1 MYYHMYKDNI
11 WRPKIFI
18 NKGVSLIK
26 TELFIDG
33 QYIPSETRRTFDV
46 INPVN
51 AQPMGQAAKA
61 STADVEHALEAAQT
75 AFKKWSRTNGDE
87 RAARLKTAAAAIR
100 DHEQELAHILTAEH
114 GKPLNDALK
123 EIQGTASAFEYY
135 GEEARRI
142 SGEIAPAKSATSRSL
157 VIRQP
162 IGVVAAIVPW
172 NYPVSLMSWKV
183 APALAA
189 GCTVVVKPPELAP
202 LATTKTIEVLS
213 SAGLPT
219 GAVNV
224 VTGKASEIG
233 DFLVS
238 HPITRVVAL
247 TGSTEIGAHIMRVAS
262 DGIKK
267 LILELGGHTPMVVFK
282 DANLERALK
291 DGVKRSF
298 RNMGQ
303 ICNAVNRIYVE
314 QDIAEVFIDRFV
326 KMTEQM
332 TIGDGLAN
340 PSIDL
345 GPMIDQSGIVR
356 TQRHVDDALQK
367 GARLATG
374 GGKPDA
380 PELQAGYFYKPT
392 VLTEVRQDMLV
403 MHEETFGP
411 LVGIATFKGVEEA
424 IALANST
431 DFGLVTYGYT
441 ESLST
446 AFAFGEGVES
456 GTVAINTVSPD
467 SLYAPYPAW
476 KLSGTGLELSRHG
489 MNEYM
494 NVKHLLLEIG

>member
-1 MYYHMYKDNI
+1 MIKTAL
-11 WRPKIFI
+11 FI
-18 NKGVSLIK
+18 N
-26 TELFIDG
+26 G
-33 QYIPSETRRTFDV
+33 QSVPSETERTFEV
-46 INPVN
+46 LNPVN
-51 AQPMGQAAKA
+51 AKPMGEAAKA
-61 STADVEHALEAAQT
+61 STADVEHALEAAQA
-75 AFKKWSRTNGDE
+75 AFKQWSQTSGDE
-87 RAARLKTAAAAIR
+87 RAVKLKAAAAAIR
-100 DHEQELAHILTAEH
+100 EHERELASILTAEH

-202 LATTKTIEVLS
+202 LATTRTIEVIS
-213 SAGLPT
+213 SVGLPA

-233 DFLVS
+233 DFLVC

-247 TGSTEIGAHIMRVAS
+247 TGSTEVGAHIMRVAS

-282 DANLERALK
+282 DANLERAVK

-314 QDIAEVFIDRFV
+314 EEIAEAYIERFV
-326 KMTEQM
+326 QLTKQM
-332 TIGDGLAN
+332 SMGDGLAN
-340 PSIDL
+340 PGVDL
-345 GPMIDQSGIVR
+345 GPMIDLKGVER
-356 TQRHVDDALQK
+356 TQHHVDDALQK
-367 GARLATG
+367 GAVLATG
-374 GGKPDA
+374 GSKPDV
-380 PELQAGYFYKPT
+380 PELRDGYFYQPT
-392 VLTEVRQDMLV
+392 VLTRVTPDMLV

-411 LVGIATFKGVEEA
+411 LVGIATFKGVKEA
-424 IALANST
+424 IEQANST
-431 DFGLVTYGYT
+431 DFGLVTYAYT

-446 AFAFGEGVES
+446 AFIFGERVES

-476 KLSGTGLELSRHG
+476 KMSGTGLELSRHG

>member
-1 MYYHMYKDNI
+1 
-11 WRPKIFI
+11 
-18 NKGVSLIK
+18 LIK
-26 TELFIDG
+26 TELFING
-33 QYIPSETRRTFDV
+33 QSIPSETNRTFQV
-46 INPVN
+46 FNPAN
-51 AQPMGQAAKA
+51 AKPMGEAAKA
-61 STADVEHALEAAQT
+61 STADVERALEAAQT
-75 AFKKWSRTNGDE
+75 AFKQWSRTTGDQ
-87 RAARLKTAAAAIR
+87 RSALLKAAAAAIR
-100 DHEQELAHILTAEH
+100 DHERELASILTAEH

-142 SGEIAPAKSATSRSL
+142 SGEIAPSKSATSRSL

-189 GCTVVVKPPELAP
+189 GCTVVVKPPELSP
-202 LATTKTIEVLS
+202 LATTKTIEVIS
-213 SAGLPT
+213 SAGLPA
-219 GAVNV
+219 GAVNA

-233 DFLVS
+233 DFLVR

-247 TGSTEIGAHIMRVAS
+247 TGSTEVGAHIMRVAS

-267 LILELGGHTPMVVFK
+267 LILELGGHTPLVIFK
-282 DANLERALK
+282 DANLKRALG

-314 QDIAEVFIDRFV
+314 REIADEYIERFV
-326 KMTEQM
+326 QMAEKM

-340 PSIDL
+340 PGVDL
-345 GPMIDQSGIVR
+345 GPMIDLKGIER
-356 TQRHVDDALQK
+356 TQRHVDDAVQK

-374 GGKPDA
+374 GARPDD
-380 PELQAGYFYKPT
+380 PQLRDGYFYKPT
-392 VLTEVRQDMLV
+392 VLTGVRPDMLV

-411 LVGIATFKGVEEA
+411 LVGIALFSGVEEA
-424 IALANST
+424 IQLANST
-431 DFGLVTYGYT
+431 DFGLVTYAYT

-456 GTVAINTVSPD
+456 GTVAINTISPD

-476 KLSGTGLELSRHG
+476 KMSGTGLELSRHG
-489 MNEYM
+489 LNEYM

>member
-1 MYYHMYKDNI
+1 M
-11 WRPKIFI
+11 
-18 NKGVSLIK
+18 IK
-26 TELFIDG
+26 TELFING
-33 QYIPSETRRTFDV
+33 HSVPSETKRTFEV
-46 INPVN
+46 INP
-51 AQPMGQAAKA
+51 ATGKPMGDAAKA
-61 STADVEHALEAAQT
+61 SVADVEHALEAAQT
-75 AFKKWSRTNGDE
+75 AFKQWSRTSGDE
-87 RAARLKTAAAAIR
+87 RAAKLKAAATAIR
-100 DHEQELAHILTAEH
+100 DHERELASILTAEH
-114 GKPLNDALK
+114 GKPLGDAIK
-123 EIQGTASAFEYY
+123 EIQGTASAFDYY

-142 SGEIAPAKSATSRSL
+142 SGEIAPSKSATSRSL
-157 VIRQP
+157 VFRQP

-202 LATTKTIEVLS
+202 LATTKTIEVIS
-213 SAGLPT
+213 SAGLPA

-282 DANLERALK
+282 DANLERAIK

-314 QDIAEVFIDRFV
+314 REIADEYIERFV
-326 KMTEQM
+326 QLAEKM

-340 PSIDL
+340 PNVDL
-345 GPMIDQSGIVR
+345 GPMIDLKGVER
-356 TQRHVDDALQK
+356 TQRHIDDAVQK
-367 GARLATG
+367 GARIATG
-374 GGKPDA
+374 GGKPEA
-380 PELQAGYFYKPT
+380 PELQAGFFYKPT
-392 VLTEVRQDMLV
+392 VLTQTRPDMLV
-403 MHEETFGP
+403 MHDETFGP
-411 LVGIATFKGVEEA
+411 LVGIATFSGVQQA
-424 IALANST
+424 IDLANST
-431 DFGLVTYGYT
+431 DFGLVTYAYT

-476 KLSGTGLELSRHG
+476 KMSGTGLELSRHG

>member
-1 MYYHMYKDNI
+1 MVKTDLY
-11 WRPKIFI
+11 I
-18 NKGVSLIK
+18 N
-26 TELFIDG
+26 G
-33 QYIPSETRRTFDV
+33 QFVPSETSRTFNV

-51 AQPMGQAAKA
+51 AEPMGEAAKA
-61 STADVEHALEAAQT
+61 STGDVEHALEAAQA
-75 AFKKWSRTNGDE
+75 AFKQWSRVSGDE
-87 RAARLKTAAAAIR
+87 RAAKLKAAAAAIR
-100 DHEQELAHILTAEH
+100 EQEDELARILTAEH
-114 GKPLNDALK
+114 GKPLGDAIK
-123 EIQGTASAFEYY
+123 EIRGTASSFEYY

-142 SGEIAPAKSATSRSL
+142 SGEVAPAKAATMRSL

-202 LATTKTIEVLS
+202 LATTKTIEVIS
-213 SAGLPT
+213 SVGLPP

-233 DFLVS
+233 DFLVG

-267 LILELGGHTPMVVFK
+267 LILELGGHTPMVIFN
-282 DANLERALK
+282 DADMERALA

-314 QDIAEVFIDRFV
+314 RGIAQEYIDRFV
-326 KMTEQM
+326 KMTQEM
-332 TIGDGLAN
+332 TIGDGLADPN
-340 PSIDL
+340 VDL
-345 GPMIDQSGIVR
+345 GPMIDASGVTR
-356 TQRHVDDALQK
+356 TQRHVDDAVQK
-367 GARLATG
+367 GATLATG
-374 GGKPDA
+374 GRKPDD
-380 PELQAGYFYKPT
+380 LSAGFFYEPT
-392 VLTEVRQDMLV
+392 VLTEVNSEMLV

-411 LVGIATFKGVEEA
+411 LVGIATFDGVDEA
-424 IALANST
+424 INLANST

-476 KLSGTGLELSRHG
+476 KHSGTGLELSPHG